1 MITLCTACGTSYAVD
16 AAAPDH
22 CKICLDERQYVPVK
36 GQQWIE
42 GGQLTTTHCNHWT
55 QHQPQLFSLQTVP
68 EFAIGQRAFI
78 IQTPEG
84 NILWDCIACLDE
96 ATKTLIHALGGLT
109 AIALS
114 HPHYYTT
121 MQDWAAEFN
130 APIYLHSD
138 DQQWIMRRSPAI
150 KLWEGESLSLTPQI
164 RLIRLGGHFA
174 GGSVLHWSTEEGV
187 LLAGDIIQVTP
198 GADAVSFMWSY
209 PNLLPL
215 PAQSV
220 CSIRD
225 RLAPLRFA
233 KIYGAFNGQNIL
245 QRGDD
250 IVRQSSA
257 KYLSCLQPAS
267 LSPSEETLTRAQAT
281 Q

>member
-1 MITLCTACGTSYAVD
+1 MITLCKACGTSYRVD
-16 AAAPDH
+16 SVPLDN
-22 CKICLDERQYVPVK
+22 CKICLDERQYVPVQ
-36 GQQWIE
+36 GQEWVEQDHFVATHRNQWT
-42 GGQLTTTHCNHWT
+42 L
-55 QHQPQLFSLQTVP
+55 HQPKLFSLQTVP
-68 EFAIGQRAFI
+68 HFAIGQRAFI
-78 IQTPEG
+78 IQTPAG
-84 NILWDCIACLDE
+84 NILWDCIACLDD
-96 ATKTLIHALGGLT
+96 ASKALVHALGGLT

-138 DQQWIMRRSPAI
+138 DQQWIMRKSPAVR
-150 KLWEGESLSLTPQI
+150 LWEGESFSLTSQI

-174 GGSVLHWSTEEGV
+174 GGSVLHWSMEEGV

-215 PAQSV
+215 PAHSV
-220 CSIRD
+220 RSIRD
-225 RLAPLRFA
+225 RLNPLRFA
-233 KIYGAFNGQNIL
+233 KIYGAFSGQDIL

-257 KYLSCLQPAS
+257 KYLACLQS
-267 LSPSEETLTRAQAT
+267 IGSSRDDGRVT
-281 Q
+281 QS

>member
-1 MITLCTACGTSYAVD
+1 MITLCNACGTSYSVD
-16 AAAPDH
+16 ATAPNS

-42 GGQLTTTHCNHWT
+42 RDRLIATHRNHWT
-55 QHQPQLFSLQTVP
+55 LHQPKLFSLQTVP

-78 IQTPEG
+78 LQTPEG

-96 ATKTLIHALGGLT
+96 ATKALVHSLGGLT

-114 HPHYYTT
+114 HPHYYST

-138 DQQWIMRRSPAI
+138 DQQWIVRSSPAI
-150 KLWEGESLSLTPQI
+150 RLWEGESLSLSPQI
-164 RLIRLGGHFA
+164 RLLRLGGHFA
-174 GGSVLHWSTEEGV
+174 GGSVLHWSTDGGV
-187 LLAGDIIQVTP
+187 LLVGDIIQVTP
-198 GADAVSFMWSY
+198 GADTVSFMWSY

-220 CSIRD
+220 RSISD
-225 RLAPLRFA
+225 RLATLDFS
-233 KIYGAFNGQNIL
+233 KIYGAFSGQDIL
-245 QRGDD
+245 QRGND
-250 IVRQSSA
+250 IVRQSSD
-257 KYLSCLQPAS
+257 KYLACLAS
-267 LSPSEETLTRAQAT
+267 TGSSLGDGQRSY
-281 Q
+281 